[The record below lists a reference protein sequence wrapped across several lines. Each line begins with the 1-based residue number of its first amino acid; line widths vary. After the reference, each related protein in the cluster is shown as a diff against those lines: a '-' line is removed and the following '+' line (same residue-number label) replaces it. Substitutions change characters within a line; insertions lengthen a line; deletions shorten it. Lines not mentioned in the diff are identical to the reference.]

1 MNDRLRLLRNAL
13 HLSQEEFGKRVGVT
27 KTAISRLESGSNRI
41 TDRMLKLISREFNV
55 DIDWLE
61 TGRGE
66 MFLPISDDA
75 LDDFAVEFG
84 LSDIAKEFIGEFVK
98 FPPSEQEEL
107 LGFLRR
113 LFGNK
118 SSETE
123 K

>member
-55 DIDWLE
+55 VIDWLE